1 LKKRTGGGVDIALEA
16 IGKPETIRLAYDSVR
31 VGGRLCVVG
40 YSAEPVTLPFSKMM
54 FYELEVVGSLGC
66 RPADYPEVIELVR
79 SGRVALGPLV
89 TARYPLEKI
98 HEGFDALRAGQGL
111 RSIVLPGKA
120 A

>member
-1 LKKRTGGGVDIALEA
+1 MQVAVNL
-16 IGKPETIRLAYDSVR
+16 
-31 VGGRLCVVG
+31 
-40 YSAEPVTLPFSKMM
+40 SARQFNDPKL
-54 FYELEVVGSLGC
+54 
-66 RPADYPEVIELVR
+66 IELVR